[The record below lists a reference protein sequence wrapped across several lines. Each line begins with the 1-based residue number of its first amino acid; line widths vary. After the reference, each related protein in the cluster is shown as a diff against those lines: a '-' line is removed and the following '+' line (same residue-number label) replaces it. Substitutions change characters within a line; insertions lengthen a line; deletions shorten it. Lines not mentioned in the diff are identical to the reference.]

1 MSSARTP
8 GASPSRGP
16 LVTILAVIGILAI
29 IAGIL
34 YVSGAAN
41 SLHFMDG
48 ASHKGH
54 HQIRAIVS
62 FVVGIAFLVGA
73 YIAKS
78 RPAGS
83 RGSTSA
89 GSASTVGSASTA
101 DGPGSASTVGGPGSA
116 STVGSASTADGPDSA
131 SSPDSAS
138 GSATPSGT

>member
-1 MSSARTP
+1 MSSASTP

-16 LVTILAVIGILAI
+16 LVIVLAVIGILAI

-48 ASHKGH
+48 SSHHGH

-78 RPAGS
+78 RPAAGS
-83 RGSTSA
+83 RGSTGRPSSST
-89 GSASTVGSASTA
+89 GST
-101 DGPGSASTVGGPGSA
+101 
-116 STVGSASTADGPDSA
+116 DS
-131 SSPDSAS
+131 PS